1 MQMTGYPGKII
12 HQPFRI
18 LENLVVDPL
27 ESVTVQIVPVFAK
40 QQEGIVDVAIAV
52 RLGRS
57 NMPLQLELHPNFAN
71 QTFSLLSQVGSDS
84 IKFYPFRQSKKS
96 KFLQAVMIRKT

>member
-1 MQMTGYPGKII
+1 MQVTGNPGKII
-12 HQPFRI
+12 HQTFRI

-27 ESVTVQIVPVFAK
+27 ESVTVQNVSVFAK
-40 QQEGIVDVAIAV
+40 QQEGIVDIAVAV

-57 NMPLQLELHPNFAN
+57 NIPLQLELHPNFAN
-71 QTFSLLSQVGSDS
+71 QTFSLLSQVGPNS

-96 KFLQAVMIRKT
+96 KFLQVVMTFKP